1 MSVNKHIP
9 DIERIEPRAVL
20 AVEAQEMKL
29 YASIAKNESAA
40 AFAKQLSPLEVGLK
54 DDGRFSKNGVLPFI
68 LPFDANDIETE
79 PGDVILTDKDR
90 IAVCYDREIVKAVR
104 LGERT
109 YKSREQILEIFGT
122 GDANVRFYLEWG
134 E

>member
-20 AVEAQEMKL
+20 AVEAPEMKL

-54 DDGRFSKNGVLPFI
+54 DDGRFLKTGVLPFS
-68 LPFDANDIETE
+68 LPFNANDIETE

-122 GDANVRFYLEWG
+122 GDVNVRFYLEWS

>member
-90 IAVCYDREIVKAVR
+90 IAVCYDRETVKAVR

-122 GDANVRFYLEWG
+122 GDVNVRFYLEWS